1 MLQVLWYAIPL
12 GITLSFAAGPIF
24 FVIIETSISQGKTKA
39 LMLDLGAVVADALFI
54 LIAFFGSQSL
64 ISTLQDNVW
73 ISIVS
78 GIAVAVFGAFYVRK
92 SHTPG
97 QFQNKIEIKKKRMF
111 FFKGFLLNFL
121 NIGVLFYWLATTVT
135 IGSLVNHEPKKMVAF
150 YISSILVYLI
160 IDLFKIYFAN
170 KFKER
175 LKGRK
180 IQMVEKVIGFVLIA
194 FGVFIAIRN
203 LIP

>member
-1 MLQVLWYAIPL
+1 MLEVLWYAIPL

-39 LMLDLGAVVADALFI
+39 LMLDLGAVVADILFI

-64 ISTLQDNVW
+64 IETLRDNIWVNV
-73 ISIVS
+73 IS
-78 GIAVAVFGAFYVRK
+78 GLAVAVFGAFYVRK
-92 SHTPG
+92 SKTSG
-97 QFQNKIEIKKKRMF
+97 QFQHTVEVKRKRLF

-121 NIGVLFYWLATTVT
+121 NVGVLFYWIATTVT
-135 IGSLVNHEPKKMVAF
+135 IGSLVNHDPEKLIAF
-150 YISSILVYLI
+150 YISSILVYLS

-170 KFKER
+170 RFKER

-180 IQMVEKVIGFVLIA
+180 IQVVEKIIGFILVG
-194 FGVFIAIRN
+194 FGLFIAVRN
-203 LIP
+203 FFL

>member
-1 MLQVLWYAIPL
+1 MLEVILYAIPL

-39 LMLDLGAVVADALFI
+39 IMLDLGAAVADIIFI

-64 ISTLQDNVW
+64 INSLRHNLW

-78 GIAVAVFGAFYVRK
+78 GLAVVVFGLYYITKSRK
-92 SHTPG
+92 SG
-97 QFQNKIEIKKKRMF
+97 QFQNKVEIKRKRLF
-111 FFKGFLLNFL
+111 FIKGFLLNFL
-121 NIGVLFYWLATTVT
+121 NIGVLFYWIATTVA
-135 IGSLVNHEPKKMVAF
+135 IGSLVDHEPSLMITF
-150 YISSILVYLI
+150 YISVIFIYLFVDI
-160 IDLFKIYFAN
+160 FKIYFAN

-180 IQMVEKVIGFVLIA
+180 IQVVEKIIGFVLIG
-194 FGVFIAIRN
+194 FGLFIALKN
-203 LIP
+203 LF